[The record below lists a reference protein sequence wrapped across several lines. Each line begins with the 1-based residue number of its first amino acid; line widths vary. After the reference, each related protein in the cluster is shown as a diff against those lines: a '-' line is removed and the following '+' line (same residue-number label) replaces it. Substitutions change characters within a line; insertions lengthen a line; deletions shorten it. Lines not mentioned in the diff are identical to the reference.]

1 MNHTPGRNNELNL
14 FRSWH
19 RLDTRTEGMKPN
31 NRWPRHGM
39 DCEPSVQVRVTL
51 IELLVQSGKIFV
63 SIAKP
68 AIDSEHLQLSGVA
81 FKEKVKITV
90 NSAANCFSS
99 FLSLLFNG
107 RLKLV
112 EFYL

>member
-1 MNHTPGRNNELNL
+1 MNHTPDRNNELNL
-14 FRSWH
+14 FRLRH
-19 RLDTRTEGMKPN
+19 RLDTRTERMKPN
-31 NRWPRHGM
+31 NRWPRHGT
-39 DCEPSVQVRVTL
+39 DCEQPVQVRVTL
-51 IELLVQSGKIFV
+51 VELLVQSRKIFV

-81 FKEKVKITV
+81 FKENVNITV
-90 NSAANCFSS
+90 NSAPNCFSR